1 MYYLGIDGGGSVS
14 SCSVINE
21 KREEVLHF
29 TGGSV
34 NYRFE
39 GMQKARETMRAM
51 LKEFEDKLGAKPD
64 GVFIGNSALAG
75 KAPEDELKAF
85 ADGIFDCPVR
95 MDSDVYIALKACG
108 IDNACVVI
116 AGTGSMA
123 AGFDADGEIVTR
135 GGFGA
140 VLGDEGSGYRIAEA
154 ALRYAVMSSQDALPL
169 SSMEDEMYDFFDVCN
184 NDQLIDRFCSGEL
197 SRGDIA
203 AFAKKVCECAE
214 NGDEAAN
221 AILDEQTKLLAC
233 TVRSLIPELY
243 STPHIFVSGGMFK
256 NEIYKYY
263 FRKHTGADKLY
274 TPAYTPE
281 YAAALC
287 AMQR

>member
-21 KREEVLHF
+21 NKEEVLHF
-29 TGGSV
+29 TGGSL

-39 GMQKARETMRAM
+39 GMEKARENMRAM
-51 LKEFEDKLGAKPD
+51 LAEFEEKLGAAPD

-75 KAPEDELKAF
+75 EAPPEELKAF
-85 ADGIFDCPVR
+85 ADGLFSCPVR

-123 AGFDADGEIVTR
+123 AGFDENDRVVTR

-154 ALRYAVMSSQDALPL
+154 ALRYAVMSSQDALPV
-169 SSMEDEMYDFFDVCN
+169 SSLEDETYDFFDVCN

-214 NGDEAAN
+214 KGDEAAN

-233 TVRSLIPELY
+233 TVKALIPELY
-243 STPHIFVSGGMFK
+243 SAPHIFVSGGMFK
-256 NEIYKYY
+256 NEIYSFY
-263 FRKHTGADKLY
+263 FKKHVGADKLY

-281 YAAALC
+281 YAAARC
-287 AMQR
+287 AMAR